1 MKLITLKQYAKDQ
14 KISYEAV
21 RKQVTR
27 YYDELSDH
35 IIKQNRTQFLD
46 PWAVEFLTK
55 RRRESP
61 VVMVTVDQEEE
72 IKRLQEDNEALKAK
86 LLAAQA
92 ELLKE
97 KDRVIAIQAEV
108 AKVIEDKAKYT
119 ALLED
124 SKAKEERLTD
134 ALKEVEDLRRER
146 DAAQAEAQSF
156 TKSILGFYRK
166 K

>member
-1 MKLITLKQYAKDQ
+1 
-14 KISYEAV
+14 
-21 RKQVTR
+21 
-27 YYDELSDH
+27 
-35 IIKQNRTQFLD
+35 
-46 PWAVEFLTK
+46 
-55 RRRESP
+55 
-61 VVMVTVDQEEE
+61 MVTVDQEEE

-108 AKVIEDKAKYT
+108 AKVIEDRAKYT

-166 K
+166 R